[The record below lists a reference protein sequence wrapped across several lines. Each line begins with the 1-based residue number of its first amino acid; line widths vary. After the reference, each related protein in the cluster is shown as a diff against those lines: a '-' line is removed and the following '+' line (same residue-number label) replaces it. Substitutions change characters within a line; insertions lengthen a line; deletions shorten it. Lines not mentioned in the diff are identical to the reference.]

1 MENSNSSKF
10 SRNFVTMTILIVLFL
25 VFLVETF
32 MGGSENLNT
41 LIRLGA
47 MNNQLVAIKGQWWR
61 LFTAQFLH
69 IGWLHI
75 ASNAVMIYYLGQFLE
90 PLLGHWRFLGI
101 YLLSGVGGNLLSFGL
116 GSDGTVSAGASTAL
130 FGLFGAVIA
139 MYFANRNVPQ
149 MRYLGK
155 QAIALAVIN
164 IVLDL
169 FASGID
175 ILGHIGGLVAGFLLT
190 IVIGNKYLRKYHS
203 KIRILAGVFLI
214 IYIVF
219 CVHQGMVISN

>member
-1 MENSNSSKF
+1 METSNSRKF
-10 SRNFVTMTILIVLFL
+10 SKNFVTLAILIVLFV
-25 VFLVETF
+25 VFLAETF
-32 MGGSENLNT
+32 MGGSENINT
-41 LIRLGA
+41 LIRMGG

-116 GSDGTVSAGASTAL
+116 GSDVTVSAGASTSL

-139 MYFANRNVPQ
+139 MYLANRQVPQ
-149 MRYLGK
+149 MTYLGK

-190 IVIGNKYLRKYHS
+190 IILGSQYLRKYHN
-203 KIRILAGVFLI
+203 KIRVLAAVVLI
-214 IYIVF
+214 IYVVF